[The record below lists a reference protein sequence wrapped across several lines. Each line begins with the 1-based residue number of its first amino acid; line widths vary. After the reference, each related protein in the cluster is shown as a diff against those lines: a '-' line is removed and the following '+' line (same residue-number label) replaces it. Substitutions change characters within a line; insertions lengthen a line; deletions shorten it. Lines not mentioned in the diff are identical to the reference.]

1 MNIRN
6 VSFMKVKE
14 NAIQIEDLW
23 TLVNYSRKEFS
34 YKKKMFNQCQFL
46 ITNQVLSPL
55 ATLFGY
61 LKV

>member
-1 MNIRN
+1 
-6 VSFMKVKE
+6 MKVKE